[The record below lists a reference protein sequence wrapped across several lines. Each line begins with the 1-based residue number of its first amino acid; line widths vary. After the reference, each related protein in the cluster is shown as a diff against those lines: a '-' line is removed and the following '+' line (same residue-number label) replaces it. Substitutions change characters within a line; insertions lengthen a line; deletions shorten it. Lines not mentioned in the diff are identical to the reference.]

1 MNDARE
7 RQDPAE
13 EPGERSPQPDTC
25 IRSVPRSPL
34 KAGSHLLVTGASGFF
49 GGVLKRRLLREGHSV
64 VNLDLELDADT
75 APQLISIRGDIRDA
89 DLVTKIF
96 ADHRFDAVFH
106 CAAQL
111 AHGARIDE
119 QLLWTSNVDGT
130 RVLAEA
136 ARAAGVRPFL
146 FISSNCL
153 WASDLGHPVDEE
165 LDLPAPVELYG
176 RSKLEGEKLLET
188 FSADLD
194 VVTLRCPTI
203 MDAGRLG
210 LLAILY
216 EFIDDGKTVW
226 VVGDGGNRYQFIY
239 ADDLATACLLGAQY
253 GGSALFH
260 IGSDDVRSMREVYES
275 VIRTAGTKSKVRSLP
290 KAPTLAAMQA
300 AHRLKISP
308 LGPYHYKM
316 IASNFV
322 FNTERIKRELGWRPT
337 LTNEQMLLRAYQYYA
352 EHRDEIHAR
361 QNVSAHSRPA
371 SMGVIRLLKWVS

>member
-1 MNDARE
+1 MSETNLL
-7 RQDPAE
+7 
-13 EPGERSPQPDTC
+13 PDQNFHPTKN
-25 IRSVPRSPL
+25 SAPV
-34 KAGSHLLVTGASGFF
+34 LVTGASGFF
-49 GGVLKRRLLREGHSV
+49 GGVLKRRLLREGQKV
-64 VNLDLELDADT
+64 VNLDLEVDADT
-75 APQLISIRGDIRDA
+75 DPHLTSVQGDLRDPA
-89 DLVTKIF
+89 LVNRLF
-96 ADHRFDAVFH
+96 AEHRFSAVYH

-119 QLLWTSNVDGT
+119 DLLWTSNVDGT
-130 RVLAEA
+130 RILAEA
-136 ARAAGVRPFL
+136 ARAAGVRPFVFL
-146 FISSNCL
+146 SSNCL
-153 WASDLGHPVDEE
+153 WASDLGHPVDEV
-165 LDLPAPVELYG
+165 LDPPAPVELYG
-176 RSKLEGEKLLET
+176 RSKLEGEQLLQG
-188 FSADLD
+188 FAADLD

-239 ADDLATACLLGAQY
+239 ADDLATACILGAGY
-253 GGSALFH
+253 GASALFH

-275 VIRTAGTKSKVRSLP
+275 VIRTAGSKSRVRSLP

-300 AHRLKISP
+300 AHKLKISP

-322 FNTERIKRELGWRPT
+322 FNTERIKRDLRWQPT
-337 LTNEQMLLRAYQYYA
+337 LTNEQMLLRAYRYYA
-352 EHRDEIHAR
+352 EHREEIHAR

>member
-1 MNDARE
+1 M
-7 RQDPAE
+7 PATL
-13 EPGERSPQPDTC
+13 PKTFLPHS
-25 IRSVPRSPL
+25 S
-34 KAGSHLLVTGASGFF
+34 LLVTGASGFF
-49 GGVLKRRLLREGHSV
+49 GGVLKRRLLREGHAV
-64 VNLDLELDADT
+64 VNLDLERDPDT
-75 APQLISIRGDIRDA
+75 HGALTSVQGDIRDA
-89 DLVTKIF
+89 ALVRSLF
-96 ADHRFDAVFH
+96 AKHGFDAVFH

-119 QLLWTSNVDGT
+119 DLLWTSNVDGT
-130 RVLAEA
+130 RVLAEQA
-136 ARAAGVRPFL
+136 SAAGVRPFV

-153 WASDLGHPVDEE
+153 WASDLGHPVDEFN
-165 LDLPAPVELYG
+165 DLPAPIELYG
-176 RSKLEGEKLLET
+176 RSKLAGEDLLREFT
-188 FSADLD
+188 ADLD

-239 ADDLATACLLGAQY
+239 ADDLAEACILGAQY

-275 VIRTAGTKSKVRSLP
+275 VIRAAGSRSRVRALP
-290 KAPTLAAMQA
+290 KGPTVAAMQL

-308 LGPYHYKM
+308 LGPYHYRM

-322 FNTERIKRELGWRPT
+322 FATDRIKRELGWQPT
-337 LTNEQMLLRAYQYYA
+337 LTNEDMLLRAYRFYA
-352 EHRDEIHAR
+352 ENRREIHAR
-361 QNVSAHSRPA
+361 TEVSAHSKPA
-371 SMGVIRLLKWVS
+371 SMGIIRLLKWMS